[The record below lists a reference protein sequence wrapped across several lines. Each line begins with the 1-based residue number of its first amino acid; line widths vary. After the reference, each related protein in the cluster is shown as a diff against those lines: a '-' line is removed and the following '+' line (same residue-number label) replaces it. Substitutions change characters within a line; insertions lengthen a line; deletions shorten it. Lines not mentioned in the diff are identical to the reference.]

1 MNFTWI
7 AVGDERTCLDCAGR
21 SGASLP
27 LDEWE
32 SIGLP
37 GDGATICAD
46 YCRCVVMAD
55 GLIEAIALSEGL
67 SPDLTI
73 DEIIDIWGLGMG
85 IRVIPG
91 AVQSSLIGA
100 GLGELADLDY
110 EDARE
115 ALLSI
120 LSTTAD
126 YDISYEVMSLR
137 ELTEI
142 YRGG

>member
-1 MNFTWI
+1 MSFVWI
-7 AVGDERTCLDCAGR
+7 AVGDERTCEDCAGR

-27 LDEWE
+27 LEEWE
-32 SIGLP
+32 TIGLP

-46 YCRCVVMAD
+46 YCRCVVMMD
-55 GLIEAIALSEGL
+55 GLIRAIALSEGL
-67 SPDLTI
+67 SPELTI
-73 DEIIDIWGLGMG
+73 DEIVDIWGLGVG

-91 AVQSSLIGA
+91 AVQSSLISA
-100 GLGELADLDY
+100 GLADLVDLDY

-120 LSTTAD
+120 LSTSAD